1 MLMAKR
7 KFVDEINLT
16 KESRTTA
23 MSSVV
28 KMVEDYVEEASFS
41 NQDKKEV
48 EVKTRFLQKLK
59 EINKLSRDM
68 EHEMK
73 VSLKGDVLQIR
84 MELEAGAFI
93 NEEIS
98 DELRREIYEEI
109 FPEVEVKI
117 VVEEEENTADWM
129 KRIFKTTNAEK
140 EQTLVEFIEN
150 ELDCEKAIG
159 IPMDKLELQHQC
171 AMTADTRK
179 QIEHE
184 RREICKKVEMKKAE
198 EDQRYQK
205 ELTAE
210 MRRLV
215 EVKLDPNKPWSEKE
229 VNGIIS
235 EAERIVDE
243 RWDLEESEEIEEEKR
258 QISEARAQSAAL
270 DRQIEAAEREEK
282 KVEEKIA
289 ISSKQIGDKLN
300 QLVAKLT
307 SIKEKEVQRLL
318 ELQAQIRS

>member
-1 MLMAKR
+1 
-7 KFVDEINLT
+7 
-16 KESRTTA
+16 

-117 VVEEEENTADWM
+117 VVEEEEDTADWM
-129 KRIFKTTNAEK
+129 KRSFKTMNAGKERVICADLSWSEIQFEFRVSLNLLKTNCSA
-140 EQTLVEFIEN
+140 
-150 ELDCEKAIG
+150 
-159 IPMDKLELQHQC
+159 
-171 AMTADTRK
+171 RK
-179 QIEHE
+179 QL
-184 RREICKKVEMKKAE
+184 AF
-198 EDQRYQK
+198 
-205 ELTAE
+205 
-210 MRRLV
+210 
-215 EVKLDPNKPWSEKE
+215 
-229 VNGIIS
+229 
-235 EAERIVDE
+235 
-243 RWDLEESEEIEEEKR
+243 RWI
-258 QISEARAQSAAL
+258 
-270 DRQIEAAEREEK
+270 
-282 KVEEKIA
+282 
-289 ISSKQIGDKLN
+289 N
-300 QLVAKLT
+300 
-307 SIKEKEVQRLL
+307 
-318 ELQAQIRS
+318 